1 MPSNAPRNTDLWIH
15 SRLMGDVDFKP
26 IDIYYRSIPYLR
38 LLTGIILFPCEG
50 LQCNTRIMQS
60 LILVMVLVCLSIHAQ
75 AELTV
80 HFLGTGGP
88 EITKDRQGVATLIE
102 VPGNKF
108 LFDAGRGVLQ
118 RMGESRINLPA
129 VKNVFFTHLHS
140 DHIEGL
146 PSLWMTSWFIT
157 KRNDPMHFWGP
168 AGTQTMID
176 GLHAFMSHDVVAR
189 VNPVVKPS
197 GIRTRVTEVAEGV
210 VFRDDTVRITAI
222 PAEHGDGNPALGYLF
237 EYQGRSIL
245 LTGDS
250 TYTPVFGKWVKQVD
264 IAVCNVYAP
273 SLALLENLDEYEEPI
288 PTVVRAVS
296 KKLASPEQAAQ
307 LFIETGAKIG
317 VFTHNIFYD
326 STAEDIKERVRN
338 AGFSGKVHI
347 AADREYVILGK
358 QIRFHPA
365 EPVADD
371 LEINSLN
378 FKSVL
383 KNN

>member
-1 MPSNAPRNTDLWIH
+1 
-15 SRLMGDVDFKP
+15 
-26 IDIYYRSIPYLR
+26 
-38 LLTGIILFPCEG
+38 
-50 LQCNTRIMQS
+50 MQS
-60 LILVMVLVCLSIHAQ
+60 LILMSILGCLSIHVQ
-75 AELTV
+75 AEITM

-88 EITKDRQGVATLIE
+88 EITKERQGVATLIE

-118 RMGESRINLPA
+118 RMGESRINFPA

-157 KRNDPMHFWGP
+157 KRNAPMHFWGP
-168 AGTQTMID
+168 PGTQNTIT
-176 GLHAFMSHDVVAR
+176 GLQAFMSHDVVAR
-189 VNPVVKPS
+189 VNPVVQPS
-197 GIRTRVTEVAEGV
+197 GIKTIVTEVTEGV
-210 VFRDDTVRITAI
+210 VYQDDTTRITAI

-237 EYQGRSIL
+237 EHQGHSIL

-250 TYTPVFGKWVKQVD
+250 TYTPAFGKKIKQVD
-264 IAVCNVYAP
+264 ITICNVYAP
-273 SLALLENLDEYEEPI
+273 SLALLENLDEFEEPI

-307 LFIETGAKIG
+307 MFIETGAKVG

-326 STAEDIKERVRN
+326 STAEDIKERVRT

-347 AADREYVILGK
+347 ATDREYVTLGRK
-358 QIRFHPA
+358 TRFHRA
-365 EPVADD
+365 EAVPDD

-378 FKSVL
+378 FKAIL

>member
-1 MPSNAPRNTDLWIH
+1 MKSLVLIA
-15 SRLMGDVDFKP
+15 
-26 IDIYYRSIPYLR
+26 
-38 LLTGIILFPCEG
+38 ILG
-50 LQCNTRIMQS
+50 
-60 LILVMVLVCLSIHAQ
+60 CLSLHAE
-75 AELTV
+75 AEITI

-102 VPGNKF
+102 VPVNKF

-157 KRNDPMHFWGP
+157 KRNAPMHFWGP
-168 AGTQTMID
+168 PGTQKMID

-197 GIRTRVTEVAEGV
+197 GIRTMVTEVTKGI
-210 VFRDDTVRITAI
+210 VFKDDKTRITAI

-237 EYQGRSIL
+237 EHQGRSIL

-250 TYTPVFGKWVKQVD
+250 TYTPTFGKMVKKVD
-264 IAVCNVYAP
+264 ITICNVYAP
-273 SLALLENLDEYEEPI
+273 SLALLENLDEFDEPI

-326 STAEDIKERVRN
+326 STPEDIKERVRK
-338 AGFSGKVHI
+338 AGFRGRVHI
-347 AADREYVILGK
+347 ATDREYVILAREISVH
-358 QIRFHPA
+358 QP
-365 EPVADD
+365 EPVPDD

-378 FKSVL
+378 FKDVL